1 MFGRLKLVGLL
12 LLMCLLHWTCSI
24 VNPDKESAS
33 MVIYLQKP
41 SSLGPR
47 TWLAGV
53 NCLDQITRLF
63 FRKQESLTRS
73 PNMVM
78 TVAKNMS
85 TPAAQIQEGFLK
97 IMMEA
102 VSELDPVHKRYQ
114 MRIVSDAQPYL
125 WYKMNQPELVLADY
139 YVIVV
144 DSLMRLANLLQNYVS
159 HMLSWNPGAHFLILY
174 NNAKNRNNADTTAET
189 VFQVM
194 LDQFYIH
201 RVGLLYATT
210 DTRYVFKVL
219 DNFNSSSCR
228 KLKVKHFAECQEG
241 SVVTKNFGALQRSL
255 DRFLS
260 SLTLTNCTFYMCAS
274 ISAPFVEADCVFGL
288 EMRIIGFIKS
298 RLNFNIIQQCEH
310 ESRGVQEEA
319 GNWTGLLGRLNEK
332 SCDFIMGGFYPDNEI
347 ISNFWVSDTYLEDSY
362 TWYVKL
368 ADPRPAWMALYSI
381 FENLTWLA
389 FIVML
394 LITWLTWFVLVYF
407 LPEPPETREWS
418 LTGINSMAVS
428 ICVSVN
434 ERPLCMASR
443 FFFISLALY
452 GLNVTSTYTSKLIS
466 VFSNPGYLHQIDTLP
481 EVVEAGIP
489 FGGYEESR
497 DWFDN
502 DEDYWVF
509 DKYNDS
515 SDFEPH
521 TRNLVWV
528 ERGKRVIL
536 SRRMYIMQSALADNI
551 YAFPV
556 NVFSSPMQMIMKPGF
571 PFLYDFNLM
580 IRYMRDFGFL
590 NKIHR
595 DFVYNNTYLNRIAKM
610 RPDFKEKVIVLRM
623 DHLQGAFSIL
633 SVGVCVS
640 VGLFLA
646 ELLVFHVGGRCS
658 SKSGHKKRQRKR
670 DKTRKRK
677 RNKSSEEIVIYWNE
691 IHVQKD
697 MGSTPLKRRIVH
709 KSADE

>member
-1 MFGRLKLVGLL
+1 
-12 LLMCLLHWTCSI
+12 
-24 VNPDKESAS
+24 

-63 FRKQESLTRS
+63 FRKRESLTRS
-73 PNMVM
+73 PNVVM
-78 TVAKNMS
+78 TIAKNMT

-102 VSELDPVHKRYQ
+102 VSELQPVHKRYQ
-114 MRIVSDAQPYL
+114 MRIVSDAQPYVKF
-125 WYKMNQPELVLADY
+125 KMKQNELVLADY
-139 YVIVV
+139 YIIVV
-144 DSLMRLANLLQNYVS
+144 DSLTRLSNLLQNYVS
-159 HMLSWNPGAHFLILY
+159 NMLSWNPGARFLILY
-174 NNAKNRNNADTTAET
+174 NNVKNRNNSDETAK
-189 VFQVM
+189 VIFQAM

-201 RVGLLYATT
+201 RVGLLYATS
-210 DTRYVFKVL
+210 DTGYVFKVL
-219 DNFNSSSCR
+219 DYYNSLSCR
-228 KLKVKHFAECQEG
+228 KLRVKQFAECQEG
-241 SVVTKNFGALQRSL
+241 NVLTKNPGGLQRSL

-260 SLTLTNCTFYMCAS
+260 SLSLTNCTFYMCAS
-274 ISAPFVEADCVFGL
+274 ISAPFVEADCVLGL
-288 EMRIIGFIKS
+288 EMRIIGFIKT
-298 RLNFNIIQQCEH
+298 RLNFNIIQQCER

-381 FENLTWLA
+381 FQNLTWAA
-389 FIVML
+389 FVVML

-407 LPEPPETREWS
+407 LPEPAESKEVS
-418 LTGINSMAVS
+418 LTGINNMAVS

-434 ERPLCMASR
+434 ERPLCLASR
-443 FFFISLALY
+443 FFFVSLALY

-466 VFSNPGYLHQIDTLP
+466 VFSNPGHLHQIDTLA
-481 EVVEAGIP
+481 EVVDAGIP

-509 DKYNDS
+509 DKYNYS
-515 SDFEPH
+515 VDFEPLYI
-521 TRNLVWV
+521 NLISV
-528 ERGKRVIL
+528 EQGERVIL

-551 YAFPV
+551 YAFPF

-571 PFLYDFNLM
+571 PFLYEFNLM

-633 SVGVCVS
+633 SVGICAS
-640 VGLFLA
+640 IGLFLA
-646 ELLVFHVGGRCS
+646 ELLVYYVCGPCLF
-658 SKSGHKKRQRKR
+658 KSPHKKRQRKR
-670 DKTRKRK
+670 RDKERKRK

-691 IHVQKD
+691 INLQKD
-697 MGSTPLKRRIVH
+697 MRLTPLKRRIVQ
-709 KSADE
+709 KSSNE